1 MENVV
6 LLAHKTPDNH
16 IHVKVEF
23 DRGKEKVSLG
33 EIVKRV
39 DVNKKE
45 TFAVKNQL
53 EKEVN

>member
-45 TFAVKNQL
+45 TFAVKNHTF
-53 EKEVN
+53 V